1 MLYLPGIRRTTLA
14 AAVLVIVLDVLLVVM
29 AVTTY
34 VGGTATSTVSDT
46 TSTTRTVGGVVT
58 TTPPLAST
66 RSGAQTTKGTQSPP
80 PRDKY
85 LPLRVAVP
93 PSAVQQAVDESM
105 AQGSRAGVA
114 LLEKAL
120 VVTPATSAHFPA
132 VDAADSS
139 SASLFAM
146 AFTQELLDLDFRATT
161 RTQLLAWAQFNDAP
175 YSLGDVRA
183 SLGARVLVTSLT
195 SGSSPVPSTVE
206 WSHLARS
213 RVNWRVSGLVVSVN
227 PTWTQALSAGWVPTD
242 SLMGIYDVSGLLTII
257 SPGHSVVTKS
267 VAFALTLG
275 GAGLHPGYGAV
286 ALDDWT
292 VN

>member
-1 MLYLPGIRRTTLA
+1 VLYLPGIRRTTLA

-34 VGGTATSTVSDT
+34 VGGTATSTMSDI
-46 TSTTRTVGGVVT
+46 TSATRTVGGAVT
-58 TTPPLAST
+58 APPTSANP
-66 RSGAQTTKGTQSPP
+66 RSGAQTSKGTPSP

-85 LPLRVAVP
+85 RPLRVAVAP
-93 PSAVQQAVDESM
+93 TSVQQAIDESM
-105 AQGSRAGVA
+105 VQGSRAGVA

-120 VVTPATSAHFPA
+120 VVTPAMSAHFPA
-132 VDAADSS
+132 VDAPDSS

-146 AFTQELLDLDFRATT
+146 AFTQELLDVDFRAVT
-161 RTQLLAWAQFNDAP
+161 RKQLLAWAQLNDAP

-183 SLGARVLVTSLT
+183 SLGARVLVVSLT

-206 WSHLARS
+206 WSRLARS
-213 RVNWRVSGLVVSVN
+213 RVTWRVSGLVVSVN

-242 SLMGIYDVSGLLTII
+242 PLMGIYDVSGLLTIT
-257 SPGHSVVTKS
+257 SPGQSAITKS